1 MTVAEYLK
9 QIAEKQIKNNRKI
22 YSRDQLISHLKKM
35 EIDCSTEKIKNSYAD
50 YYMKCVLYYR
60 VRKY

>member
-35 EIDCSTEKIKNSYAD
+35 EIDCSTEKIQNSYAD

>member
-9 QIAEKQIKNNRKI
+9 QVAEKQVKNHRKI
-22 YSRDQLISHLKKM
+22 YSREQLISHLKKVG
-35 EIDCSTEKIKNSYAD
+35 IDCSTEKMENSYAE

-60 VRKY
+60 VRNY